1 MVVVCL
7 LLTTYPRSA
16 GLGVAQGRVGT
27 SRRVGLF
34 RLLLGDLVVIVADLV
49 LRYLGCSWGPDL
61 LLTTTTVVYLVF
73 TPVMVYVGCS
83 CRILLILRLVAP
95 FFIFS
100 YRFMYPVGVDPLTS
114 HGERCGIFPARGGL
128 PCLILIVSL

>member
-49 LRYLGCSWGPDL
+49 LRYLVRCSGWGPDL
-61 LLTTTTVVYLVF
+61 L
-73 TPVMVYVGCS
+73 
-83 CRILLILRLVAP
+83 
-95 FFIFS
+95 
-100 YRFMYPVGVDPLTS
+100 
-114 HGERCGIFPARGGL
+114 
-128 PCLILIVSL
+128 CL